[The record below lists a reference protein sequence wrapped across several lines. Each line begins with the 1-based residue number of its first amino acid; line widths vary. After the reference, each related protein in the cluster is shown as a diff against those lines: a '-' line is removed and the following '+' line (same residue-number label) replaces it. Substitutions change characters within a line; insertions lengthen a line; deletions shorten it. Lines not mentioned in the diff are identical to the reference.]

1 MKRKKSLLCLLLAAA
16 VCFGALA
23 GCGAGTAGQSERE
36 QVTLIVKVPPLPMSL
51 DGYEDIDSAQAWL
64 EQAGA
69 AFAAQYQDADVTV
82 EVKLFDYLDE
92 QEAITGSF
100 DTDMATDVLY
110 ENFFNM
116 ASYIHTGRV
125 VPLDDI
131 ISDEARADLNGALW
145 AVGQMDGKTYMY
157 PYLYMQNVLIYNRAL
172 LEQCGLEQYLG
183 EGTAI
188 QNWTIEEWETILDTL
203 AEQLPGGI
211 YPMVMYAK
219 NNQGDTHIMS
229 LLRMFGSTIFDKDGN
244 FDLESPEAIQALA
257 WIQQGADRG
266 WYAPNPEN
274 LEISDCQELFAN
286 NQMVFYIYNI
296 ANQGLYDDVSRY
308 GFVNLPG
315 GTATIFA
322 TGFEVFDNG
331 DPQKVQAAKAFVQ
344 YIYDTDQWLELSACD
359 IPASNRVLEKYAD
372 QIPMLSDFAANNDHV
387 VDFMNNSP
395 NWQGTDTSVRSV
407 FYPHIQDLLLERVTP
422 EECAAALNAD
432 LNRAL
437 EIGRESSQ
445 LHE

>member
-23 GCGAGTAGQSERE
+23 GCAASAAHHRE
-36 QVTLIVKVPPLPMSL
+36 QVTLIVKVPPLPMAL
-51 DGYEDIDSAQAWL
+51 DGYEGIDSAQTWL
-64 EQAGA
+64 AQAGE

-82 EVKLFDYLDE
+82 VVKLFDYVDE

-100 DTDMATDVLY
+100 DTDLATDVLY

-116 ASYIHTGRV
+116 ASYIYTGRV

-131 ISDEARADLNGALW
+131 ISDEARADISDALW
-145 AVGQMDGKTYMY
+145 ATAQVDGKTYMY
-157 PYLYMQNVLIYNRAL
+157 PYSYMQNVVIYNRSL

-188 QNWTIEEWETILDTL
+188 QNWTVEEWETILDTL
-203 AEQLPGGI
+203 AAQLPAGV
-211 YPMVMYAK
+211 YPMFMYAK

-229 LLRMFGSTIFDKDGN
+229 MLRMFGSTIFDADGN
-244 FDLESPEAIQALA
+244 FDLETPEAIQALA
-257 WIQQGADRG
+257 WIQQGTDRG
-266 WYAPNPEN
+266 WYAPTPEN
-274 LEISDCQELFAN
+274 LEIADYQQLFRNGQLA
-286 NQMVFYIYNI
+286 FYIYNT
-296 ANQGLYDDVSRY
+296 ANYSLYDDLSQY

-315 GTATIFA
+315 GAATDFA
-322 TGFEVFDNG
+322 SGFEVFDNG
-331 DPQKVQAAKAFVQ
+331 DAAKVQVAKDFVK
-344 YIYDTDQWLELSACD
+344 YIYDTDHWLELSACD
-359 IPASNRVLEKYAD
+359 IPASSRVLEQYAD

-407 FYPHIQDLLLERVTP
+407 FYPHIQDLLLGTVTP
-422 EECAAALNAD
+422 EECAAALNED

-437 EIGRESSQ
+437 EIGRETSQ
-445 LHE
+445 PHE